1 MFYESEE
8 FRFEI
13 EDSEVPWV
21 KIFTKNEYKELSEL
35 PIMLRAELFESA
47 MIVEKEM
54 LEFYKPTKINIAS
67 FGNYLPK
74 VHLHIMARFSD
85 DSFFPEPIWG
95 SKQRDGFK
103 RELRLDEFT
112 KRAVI
117 KLDEFFTVS
126 G

>member
-95 SKQRDGFK
+95 SKQRDGVK